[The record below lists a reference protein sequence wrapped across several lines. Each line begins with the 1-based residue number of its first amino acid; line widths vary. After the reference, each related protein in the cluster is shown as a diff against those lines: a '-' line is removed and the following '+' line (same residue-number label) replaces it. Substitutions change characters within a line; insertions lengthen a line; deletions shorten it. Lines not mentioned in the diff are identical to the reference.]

1 MNYVMLIFAAF
12 LLACDFSINKLYQ
25 RRAGTGILAGLG
37 FNALIGIFSAG
48 IFFAASGFKI
58 GFSFYS
64 LIVAA
69 IFTLFV
75 MTYNII
81 GFRIM
86 KYGSM
91 AIYTLFLMTGGMLI
105 PYIWGIA
112 FLSEGFA
119 TIRLIGIILM
129 IFAVALSNVGKEKIN
144 VWQIIMCI
152 SVFFLNGFTSVTSKL
167 HQIEAAYETV
177 DAIDFVVLTGLCKF
191 IVSGIAY
198 LVVRASGNNEKS
210 RGQIGGRECFLIAA
224 SALISGVSFFLQLL
238 GAVNLPATV
247 LYPILTGGT
256 MILSAL
262 AGCILFKDKLTRN
275 NVIGLVLCFIGTLLF
290 L

>member
-1 MNYVMLIFAAF
+1 MNYVMLISAAF
-12 LLACDFSINKLYQ
+12 LLAVDFSINKLYQ
-25 RRAGTGILAGLG
+25 RRVGTGLLAGLG
-37 FNALIGIFSAG
+37 FNALIGIFSAI
-48 IFFAASGFKI
+48 IFFAASGFRV
-58 GFSFYS
+58 GFSIYS
-64 LIVAA
+64 LITAA

-86 KYGSM
+86 KGGSM

-112 FLSEGFA
+112 FLEESFA
-119 TIRLIGIILM
+119 PLRLVGIIIM
-129 IFAVALSNVGKEKIN
+129 VFAVALSNFGKEKISI
-144 VWQIIMCI
+144 WQIIMCI
-152 SVFFLNGFTSVTSKL
+152 SVFLLNGFTSVTSKL
-167 HQIEAAYETV
+167 HQIESVHETV
-177 DAIDFVVLTGLCKF
+177 DAIDFVVLVGICKF
-191 IVSGIAY
+191 VISGIAY
-198 LVVRASGNNEKS
+198 IVVRLRGKNENHAS
-210 RGQIGGRECFLIAA
+210 ILGGRECLLIAA
-224 SALISGVSFFLQLL
+224 SALISGFSFFLQLL

-262 AGCILFKDKLTRN
+262 AGVLLFKDKLTRN
-275 NVIGLVLCFIGTLLF
+275 NVIGLILCFIGTLLF

>member
-1 MNYVMLIFAAF
+1 MSYVMLVLAAF

-37 FNALIGIFSAG
+37 FNALIGIFSAV

-91 AIYTLFLMTGGMLI
+91 AIYTLFLMTGGMTVPYVFGLFFGADDLI
-105 PYIWGIA
+105 TV
-112 FLSEGFA
+112 FLKNFH
-119 TIRLIGIILM
+119 R
-129 IFAVALSNVGKEKIN
+129 
-144 VWQIIMCI
+144 
-152 SVFFLNGFTSVTSKL
+152 
-167 HQIEAAYETV
+167 
-177 DAIDFVVLTGLCKF
+177 
-191 IVSGIAY
+191 
-198 LVVRASGNNEKS
+198 
-210 RGQIGGRECFLIAA
+210 
-224 SALISGVSFFLQLL
+224 LL
-238 GAVNLPATV
+238 G
-247 LYPILTGGT
+247 LTL
-256 MILSAL
+256 IYSE
-262 AGCILFKDKLTRN
+262 
-275 NVIGLVLCFIGTLLF
+275 
-290 L
+290 